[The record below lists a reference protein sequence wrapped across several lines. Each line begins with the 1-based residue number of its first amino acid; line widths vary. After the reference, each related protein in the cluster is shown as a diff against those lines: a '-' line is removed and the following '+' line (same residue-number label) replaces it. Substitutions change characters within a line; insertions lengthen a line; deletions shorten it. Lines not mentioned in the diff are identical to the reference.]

1 MIMAD
6 IFAVF
11 GTLLALGIALP
22 GLLLT
27 WQLLLP
33 SLVNRA
39 EQRLARTPWLCFF
52 IGTGFLIGY
61 LIPVTIL
68 FNLPWGGFKLMGF
81 IAILGL
87 LAFTSLGAAGL
98 ATLMG
103 QRLHHLGLNSSAAGA
118 TIRGA
123 VAMELAAV
131 FPLIGWFIFIPLA
144 FIVTLGATLFAL
156 LGWMPRSTPRVV
168 IPSSSQE
175 ISAPI

>member
-6 IFAVF
+6 VFAVF

-22 GLLLT
+22 GLLLS
-27 WQLLLP
+27 WQLLVP
-33 SLVNRA
+33 NVVGRA
-39 EQRLARTPWLCFF
+39 ERRLAQTPWLCFF
-52 IGTGFLIGY
+52 IGAGFLTGY
-61 LIPVTIL
+61 LIPVIIL

-81 IAILGL
+81 VATLGL

-98 ATLMG
+98 AAVMG

-131 FPLIGWFIFIPLA
+131 FPLIGWFIFIPVT
-144 FIVTLGATLFAL
+144 FIVALGAALFAL
-156 LGWMPRSTPRVV
+156 LGWMPRPNQRPVSLPTN
-168 IPSSSQE
+168 QE
-175 ISAPI
+175 ISASV

>member
-6 IFAVF
+6 VFAVF

-33 SLVNRA
+33 TLVTRA

-52 IGTGFLIGY
+52 IGTGFLVAY

-81 IAILGL
+81 IAVLGL

-98 ATLMG
+98 ATHMG

-123 VAMELAAV
+123 VALELAAA
-131 FPLIGWFIFIPLA
+131 FPLIGWFIVIPLT
-144 FIVTLGATLFAL
+144 FIVALGATLFAL
-156 LGWMPRSTPRVV
+156 LGWMPRPNPRVV
-168 IPSSSQE
+168 IPSNSQE
-175 ISAPI
+175 FSAPI